1 MLAYVQFHCGVVK
14 RDFVKTQREKKLS
27 TMEKIDSA
35 KLCKFF
41 KKKFY
46 SGRRS
51 ESLSNKWD
59 RNI

>member
-1 MLAYVQFHCGVVK
+1 MQKTAMLAYVQFHCGVVK

-41 KKKFY
+41 KKKVLF
-46 SGRRS
+46 R
-51 ESLSNKWD
+51 EEK
-59 RNI
+59 